1 MSDAVVEIVDVTRNY
16 HGLRP
21 LRIARLVVASGERV
35 SIAGLDA
42 PAAELL
48 MNLITG
54 AALPDQGDV
63 RVFDCRTADIASA
76 DDWLASLDRV
86 GIVSERAVMLEGSTL
101 QQNLAMPFTLE
112 IEPVPEDTAARVERV
127 AAECGIAAD
136 WLPQR
141 AAELPPEIRVRAHLA
156 RAVAFD
162 PALLLVEH
170 PTARVAERA
179 RSALA
184 DDMRRLS
191 ASRGLTTIVITNDDP
206 FARSVASRNLKLD
219 AVTGEL
225 KELRR
230 SWLSAFRHP

>member
-1 MSDAVVEIVDVTRNY
+1 MSHALVEISGVTRNY
-16 HGLRP
+16 QGLRP
-21 LRIARLVVASGERV
+21 LRIARLVVAAGERV

-54 AALPDQGDV
+54 ATLPDQGEV
-63 RVFDCRTADIASA
+63 RVFGRRTVDMASA

-86 GIVSERAVMLEGSTL
+86 GIVSDRAVMLEGSTL

-112 IEPVPEDTAARVERV
+112 IEPVPAETAVRVERA

-141 AAELPPEIRVRAHLA
+141 AADLPPEIRARAHLA

-184 DDMRRLS
+184 ADMRRVS

-206 FARSVASRNLKLD
+206 FARSIALRNLKLD

-225 KELRR
+225 RELGGR
-230 SWLSAFRHP
+230 WFRTL